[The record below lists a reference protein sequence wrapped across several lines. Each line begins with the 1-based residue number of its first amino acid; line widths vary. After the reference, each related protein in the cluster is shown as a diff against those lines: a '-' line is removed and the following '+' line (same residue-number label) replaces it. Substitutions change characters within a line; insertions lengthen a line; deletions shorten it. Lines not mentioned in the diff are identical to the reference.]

1 MIIFRKLMNKSNRYF
16 FLISELLAYTLSHGN
31 VFFSYVQGRS
41 KNHCALSVFKAA
53 REISSSK
60 KYVDQTG
67 LIMAC
72 CRHLIIL
79 QAVNMFVGETY
90 RHAHFLHNFLF
101 NAGYRIFCYDIV
113 CLYWKW
119 AEKVGKVMS
128 KYRHLTE
135 KMTAFLS
142 RFHAIA
148 HVWHCYVSIVIKFI
162 HF

>member
-1 MIIFRKLMNKSNRYF
+1 MTMYF
-16 FLISELLAYTLSHGN
+16 FLCIG
-31 VFFSYVQGRS
+31 GS
-41 KNHCALSVFKAA
+41 KNPCGISVFKAA

-60 KYVDQTG
+60 KYVDETG